1 MDVDLGGVA
10 RQIFLRRAGTG
21 PTMTLL
27 HGFPSSSHDWAA
39 VLPALA
45 ERNSLVLFDF
55 LGFGAS
61 QKPAD
66 HDYSIH
72 EQADLV
78 ESV

>member
-1 MDVDLGGVA
+1 M
-10 RQIFLRRAGTG
+10 
-21 PTMTLL
+21 
-27 HGFPSSSHDWAA
+27 
-39 VLPALA
+39 LPVLA

-72 EQADLV
+72 QQADLV
-78 ESV
+78 EAVWVRERVTAQSS